1 MKPAKPLDAL
11 KELNETQILVR
22 LKNGM
27 EIQGKLKAYDIHIN
41 LVLEDA
47 EFQDGDVN
55 KKFKHLFL
63 RGDMVLF
70 IS

>member
-1 MKPAKPLDAL
+1 MKPLDAL
-11 KELNETQILVR
+11 NELVDNQVLVR

-27 EIQGKLKAYDIHIN
+27 EFRGTLKAFDIHIN
-41 LVLEDA
+41 LVLDDA
-47 EFQDGDVN
+47 EFHDGEVD
-55 KKFKHLFL
+55 KKFKTIFL